1 MSETVTKDF
10 DYIKTAEK
18 LADAFRELAKF
29 DTIERAK
36 SSPLMDD
43 AEAVYKTCPTLKDF
57 FICVGVALTF
67 NMAEDA
73 PDHVTDDI
81 SDDYLSKHPGKT

>member
-1 MSETVTKDF
+1 MSEKKTPEF

-43 AEAVYKTCPTLKDF
+43 AFAVYALCPTHQDF
-57 FICVGVALTF
+57 FICVGIALTF
-67 NMAEDA
+67 NMVPDA